1 MSRLLNAEY
10 ACSMMVLVSAIHPP
24 ITFAM
29 HSIIVMRPVH
39 IIADEFQQK
48 SVFILFPSFDAV
60 SR

>member
-1 MSRLLNAEY
+1 
-10 ACSMMVLVSAIHPP
+10 MMVLVSAIHPP